1 MIGLHM
7 RHQSKLDDGSED
19 RGEQKCLR
27 HLIST
32 LMPDFTP
39 LSSRS
44 SAIDH
49 GTDNK
54 TTTERRMSA
63 SMQQRRRRHL
73 ESESSCAKFTSCVI
87 LIASDRLHASVRN
100 AAYAKELGCSVVTRE
115 DISESVSGR
124 KVKEGGK
131 AAPIQDEHGVH
142 GDSLGVADVE
152 LLLRSHVLIGTRGSS
167 YSTLIASLVAAGPL
181 ADTSSLLPRQAVRRA
196 CNERRMHEFEHL
208 NQSSSGDNPHAS
220 HHREAAGDVGSGS
233 SSASSASSGGNNGSG
248 SGHDYAR
255 RTTLAEVE
263 SRKSSSFGCQAVT
276 CATQPALV

>member
-1 MIGLHM
+1 MAESSSSKTIQSIDSASKLRFKSNTQVIGLHM

-124 KVKEGGK
+124 KVKEGARPRLSKMSTACTGT
-131 AAPIQDEHGVH
+131 AWTPLLMLSYYQD
-142 GDSLGVADVE
+142 
-152 LLLRSHVLIGTRGSS
+152 
-167 YSTLIASLVAAGPL
+167 
-181 ADTSSLLPRQAVRRA
+181 
-196 CNERRMHEFEHL
+196 RMCL
-208 NQSSSGDNPHAS
+208 
-220 HHREAAGDVGSGS
+220 
-233 SSASSASSGGNNGSG
+233 
-248 SGHDYAR
+248 
-255 RTTLAEVE
+255 
-263 SRKSSSFGCQAVT
+263 
-276 CATQPALV
+276 